1 MRTTKAFEYLSLFIT
16 QVIICRA
23 NLILRV
29 VEPVKVVHLLGD
41 AGVNILPSA
50 IVTRFQQFELK
61 LFQM

>member
-16 QVIICRA
+16 QVCRA